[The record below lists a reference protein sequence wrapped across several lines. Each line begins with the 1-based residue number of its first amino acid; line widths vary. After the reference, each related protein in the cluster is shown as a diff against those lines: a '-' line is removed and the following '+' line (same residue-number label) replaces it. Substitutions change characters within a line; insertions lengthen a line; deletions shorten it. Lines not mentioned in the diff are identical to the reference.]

1 MNVAIEILT
10 GKDVQK
16 YIVLLSR
23 LRVNNFKEY
32 PYLYEGSVEYE
43 KQCMQGYISCPRCVF
58 TIAKVDGKIAGV
70 LTGIPLVSDSSIGTE
85 AEKIFKLNN
94 LNPSEYYYYG
104 EIFVLKK
111 FRNLA
116 VVASLFTA
124 QNSKAKDLGYKY
136 AVMLT
141 VVRQE
146 NHPLKPK
153 KYKSLDQLWARA
165 GFSKMDLTINCRWP
179 TIRPDGS
186 IEDINNL
193 LEFWMKKL

>member
-1 MNVAIEILT
+1 MNVTVEILT

-23 LRVNNFKEY
+23 LRIDNFKEY
-32 PYLYEGSVEYE
+32 PYLYEGSMEYE
-43 KQCMQGYISCPRCVF
+43 KQCMQGYMSCPHCAF
-58 TIAKVDGKIAGV
+58 AIAKVDGKIAGA
-70 LTGIPLVSDSSIGTE
+70 LTGIPLVSDSSIGND

-94 LNPSEYYYYG
+94 LSPSEYYYYG

-116 VVASLFTA
+116 VAASLFAA
-124 QNSKAKDLGYKY
+124 QNSKVKGLGYKY

-141 VVRQE
+141 VVREE

-153 KYKSLDQLWARA
+153 KYRSPDQLWTRA
-165 GFSKMDLTINCRWP
+165 GFSRMDLVLNCRWP
-179 TIRPDGS
+179 TIQPDGS
-186 IEDINNL
+186 VKDINNF
-193 LEFWMKKL
+193 LEFWAKKL